1 MFNGLGTAMI
11 TPFDENGAVDFPALE
26 KIVDGQLKGKVDALF
41 VCGTTGEPPTMN
53 ASEREK
59 VVSAVIEQ
67 VNGRIP
73 VFVGTGSN
81 DCAHAVELSKQAQAM
96 GANGVLA
103 VTPYY
108 NKCTQEGLYL
118 YYKAINDAIDI
129 PIVAYNV
136 PGRTGVNMKPE
147 TVEKLTSLSNVRG
160 VKEASG
166 NIAQI
171 LETSRR
177 IRGSQINLYSGDD
190 CIAVPIMSV
199 GGSGLISVASNAI
212 PSVMSEMIHAWLDGD
227 HAKALEMQMKY
238 QPFFDAM
245 FFEVNP
251 IPVKTACALLGMC
264 KPYMR
269 LPLTTLTQDNTA
281 KLEKTMK
288 DLAIL

>member
-1 MFNGLGTAMI
+1 MFKGLGTAMI
-11 TPFDENGAVDFPALE
+11 TPFNADGAVDYSALE
-26 KIVDGQLKGKVDALF
+26 KIVDGQLKGNVDALF
-41 VCGTTGEPPTMN
+41 VCGTTGEPPTMS
-53 ASEREK
+53 ASERDK
-59 VVSAVIEQ
+59 VVRSVIEQ
-67 VNGRIP
+67 VNGKIP

-81 DCAHAVELSKQAQAM
+81 DCAHAVELSKHAQAM
-96 GANGVLA
+96 GADGVLA

-129 PIVAYNV
+129 PVVAYNV

-147 TVEKLTSLSNVRG
+147 TVEKLTSLSNIRG

-199 GGSGLISVASNAI
+199 GASGLISVASNAI
-212 PSVMSEMIHAWLDGD
+212 PATVSEMIHAWLDGNV
-227 HAKALEMQMKY
+227 AKALDMQMKY
-238 QPFFDAM
+238 KPFFDAM
-245 FFEVNP
+245 FLEVNP

-264 KPYMR
+264 EPYMR
-269 LPLTTLTQDNTA
+269 LPLTTLTDGNRQT
-281 KLEKTMK
+281 LEKIMK

>member
-1 MFNGLGTAMI
+1 MFKGLGTAMI
-11 TPFDENGAVDFPALE
+11 TPFDADGAVDYSALE
-26 KIVDGQLKGKVDALF
+26 KIVDGQLKGNVDALF

-53 ASEREK
+53 AAEREK
-59 VVSAVIEQ
+59 VIKSVIEQ
-67 VNGRIP
+67 VNGKIP

-81 DCAHAVELSKQAQAM
+81 DCAHAVELSKHAQEM
-96 GANGVLA
+96 GADGVLA

-108 NKCTQEGLYL
+108 NKCTQDGLYL

-136 PGRTGVNMKPE
+136 PGRTGVNMKSE
-147 TVEKLTSLSNVRG
+147 TVERLTSLKNVKG

-212 PSVMSEMIHAWLDGD
+212 PSIMSEMIHAWLDGD
-227 HAKALEMQMKY
+227 HAKALDMQMKY
-238 QPFFDAM
+238 QPFFEAM
-245 FFEVNP
+245 FLEVNP
-251 IPVKTACALLGMC
+251 IPVKTACALLDMC

-269 LPLTTLTQDNTA
+269 LPLTTLTDSNRE
-281 KLEKTMK
+281 KLEKIMK

>member
-1 MFNGLGTAMI
+1 MFKGLGTAMI
-11 TPFDENGAVDFPALE
+11 TPFDADGAVDYSALE
-26 KIVDGQLKGKVDALF
+26 KIVDGQLKGNVDALF

-53 ASEREK
+53 ATEREK
-59 VVSAVIEQ
+59 VIKSVIEQ
-67 VNGRIP
+67 VNGKIP

-81 DCAHAVELSKQAQAM
+81 DCAHAVELSKHAQEM
-96 GANGVLA
+96 GADGVLA

-108 NKCTQEGLYL
+108 NKCTQDGLYL

-136 PGRTGVNMKPE
+136 PGRTGVNMKSE
-147 TVEKLTSLSNVRG
+147 TVERLTSLKNVKG

-171 LETSRR
+171 LDTSRR

-212 PSVMSEMIHAWLDGD
+212 PSIMSEMIHAWLDGD
-227 HAKALEMQMKY
+227 HAKALDMQMKY

-245 FFEVNP
+245 FLEVNP
-251 IPVKTACALLGMC
+251 IPVKTACALLDMC

-269 LPLTTLTQDNTA
+269 LPLTTLTDGNRE
-281 KLEKTMK
+281 KLEKIMK

>member
-1 MFNGLGTAMI
+1 MFKGLGTAMI
-11 TPFDENGAVDFPALE
+11 TPFDADGAVDYSALE
-26 KIVDGQLKGKVDALF
+26 KIVDGQLKGNVDALF

-53 ASEREK
+53 AAEREK
-59 VVSAVIEQ
+59 VIKSVIDQ
-67 VNGRIP
+67 VNGKIP

-81 DCAHAVELSKQAQAM
+81 DCAHAVELSKHAQEM
-96 GANGVLA
+96 GADGVLA

-108 NKCTQEGLYL
+108 NKCTQDGLYL

-136 PGRTGVNMKPE
+136 PGRTGVNMKSE
-147 TVEKLTSLSNVRG
+147 TVERLTSLKNVKG

-212 PSVMSEMIHAWLDGD
+212 PSIMSEMIHAWLDGD
-227 HAKALEMQMKY
+227 HAKALDMQMKY
-238 QPFFDAM
+238 QPFF
-245 FFEVNP
+245 
-251 IPVKTACALLGMC
+251 
-264 KPYMR
+264 
-269 LPLTTLTQDNTA
+269 
-281 KLEKTMK
+281 
-288 DLAIL
+288 

>member
-1 MFNGLGTAMI
+1 MFKGLGTAMI
-11 TPFDENGAVDFPALE
+11 TPFDADGAVDYSALE
-26 KIVDGQLKGKVDALF
+26 KIVDGQLKGNVDALF
-41 VCGTTGEPPTMN
+41 VCGTTGEPPTMS
-53 ASEREK
+53 ASERDK
-59 VVSAVIEQ
+59 VVRSVIEQ
-67 VNGRIP
+67 VNGKIP

-81 DCAHAVELSKQAQAM
+81 DCAHAVELSKHAQAM
-96 GANGVLA
+96 GADGVLA

-129 PIVAYNV
+129 PVVAYNV

-147 TVEKLTSLSNVRG
+147 TVEKLTSLSNIRG

-199 GGSGLISVASNAI
+199 GASGLISVASNAI
-212 PSVMSEMIHAWLDGD
+212 PATVSEMIHAWLDGNV
-227 HAKALEMQMKY
+227 AKALDMQMKY
-238 QPFFDAM
+238 KPFFDAM
-245 FFEVNP
+245 FLEVNP

-264 KPYMR
+264 EPYMR
-269 LPLTTLTQDNTA
+269 LPLTTLTDGNKQT
-281 KLEKTMK
+281 LEKIMK

>member
-1 MFNGLGTAMI
+1 MFKGLGTAMI
-11 TPFDENGAVDFPALE
+11 TPFDADGAVDYSALE
-26 KIVDGQLKGKVDALF
+26 KIVDGQLKGNVDALF

-53 ASEREK
+53 AAEREK
-59 VVSAVIEQ
+59 VIKSVIEQ
-67 VNGRIP
+67 VNGKIP

-81 DCAHAVELSKQAQAM
+81 DCAHAVELSKHAQEM
-96 GANGVLA
+96 GADGVLA

-108 NKCTQEGLYL
+108 NKCTQDGLYL

-136 PGRTGVNMKPE
+136 PGRTGVNMKSE
-147 TVEKLTSLSNVRG
+147 TVERLTSLKNVKG

-212 PSVMSEMIHAWLDGD
+212 PSIMSEMIHAWLDGD
-227 HAKALEMQMKY
+227 HAKALDMQMKY

-245 FFEVNP
+245 FLEVNP
-251 IPVKTACALLGMC
+251 IPVKTACALLDMC

-269 LPLTTLTQDNTA
+269 LPLTTLTDGNRE
-281 KLEKTMK
+281 KLEKIMK

>member
-96 GANGVLA
+96 GADGVLA

-118 YYKAINDAIDI
+118 YYKAVNDAIDI

-227 HAKALEMQMKY
+227 HAKALDMQMKY

-245 FFEVNP
+245 FLEVNP

>member
-1 MFNGLGTAMI
+1 MFKGLGTAMI
-11 TPFDENGAVDFPALE
+11 TPFDADGAVDYSALE
-26 KIVDGQLKGKVDALF
+26 KIVDGQLKGNVDALF

-53 ASEREK
+53 AAEREK
-59 VVSAVIEQ
+59 VIKSVIDQ
-67 VNGRIP
+67 VNGKIP

-81 DCAHAVELSKQAQAM
+81 DCAHAVELSKHAQEM
-96 GANGVLA
+96 GADGVLA

-108 NKCTQEGLYL
+108 NKCTQDGLYL

-136 PGRTGVNMKPE
+136 PGRTGVNMKSE
-147 TVEKLTSLSNVRG
+147 TVERLTSLKNVRG

-212 PSVMSEMIHAWLDGD
+212 PSIMSEMIHAWLDGD
-227 HAKALEMQMKY
+227 HAKALDMQMKY

-245 FFEVNP
+245 FLEVNP
-251 IPVKTACALLGMC
+251 IPVKTACALLDMC

-269 LPLTTLTQDNTA
+269 LPLTTLTDGNRE
-281 KLEKTMK
+281 KLEKIMK

>member
-1 MFNGLGTAMI
+1 MFKGLGTAMI
-11 TPFDENGAVDFPALE
+11 TPFDADGAVDYSALE
-26 KIVDGQLKGKVDALF
+26 KIVDGQLKGNVDALF

-53 ASEREK
+53 AAEREK
-59 VVSAVIEQ
+59 VIKSVIDQ
-67 VNGRIP
+67 VNGKIP

-81 DCAHAVELSKQAQAM
+81 DCAHAVELSKHAQEM
-96 GANGVLA
+96 GADGVLA

-108 NKCTQEGLYL
+108 NKCTQDGLYL

-136 PGRTGVNMKPE
+136 PGRTGVNMKSE
-147 TVEKLTSLSNVRG
+147 TVERLTSLKNVRG

-212 PSVMSEMIHAWLDGD
+212 PSIMSEMIHAWLDGD
-227 HAKALEMQMKY
+227 HAKALDMQMKY

-245 FFEVNP
+245 FLEVNP
-251 IPVKTACALLGMC
+251 IPVKTACALLDMC

-269 LPLTTLTQDNTA
+269 LPLTTLSDCNRE
-281 KLEKTMK
+281 KLEKIMK

>member
-1 MFNGLGTAMI
+1 MFKGLGTAMI
-11 TPFDENGAVDFPALE
+11 TPFDESGAVDYSALE
-26 KIVDGQLKGKVDALF
+26 KIVDSQLNGGVDALF

-53 ASEREK
+53 AAEREK
-59 VVSAVIEQ
+59 VVRSVIEQ
-67 VNGRIP
+67 VNGKIA

-96 GANGVLA
+96 GADGVLA
-103 VTPYY
+103 VSPYY

-147 TVEKLTSLSNVRG
+147 TVEKMTALPNVRG
-160 VKEASG
+160 IKEASG

-171 LETSRR
+171 LEVSRR

-212 PSVMSEMIHAWLDGD
+212 PAIMSEMIHAWLGGD
-227 HAKALEMQMKY
+227 HAKALDMQMKY
-238 QPFFDAM
+238 QPFFDGM
-245 FFEVNP
+245 FLEVNP
-251 IPVKTACALLGMC
+251 IPVKTACSLLGMC

-269 LPLTTLTQDNTA
+269 LPLTTLTDGNRE
-281 KLEKTMK
+281 KLEKIMK

>member
-1 MFNGLGTAMI
+1 MFKGLGTAMI
-11 TPFDENGAVDFPALE
+11 TPFDASGAVDYPALE
-26 KIVDGQLKGKVDALF
+26 KIVDSQLNGKVDALF
-41 VCGTTGEPPTMN
+41 VCGTTGEPPTMS
-53 ASEREK
+53 AEEREK
-59 VVSAVIEQ
+59 VVKSVIEQ

-96 GANGVLA
+96 GADGVLA

-147 TVEKLTSLSNVRG
+147 TVEKLTTLKNVRG

-199 GGSGLISVASNAI
+199 GASGLISVASNAV
-212 PSVMSEMIHAWLDGD
+212 PALMSEMIHAWLDGD
-227 HAKALEMQMKY
+227 HAKALDMQMKY

-245 FFEVNP
+245 FLEVNP
-251 IPVKTACALLGMC
+251 IPVKTACALLNICG
-264 KPYMR
+264 PYMR
-269 LPLTTLTQDNTA
+269 LPLTVLTDDNKA
-281 KLEKTMK
+281 KLEKIMK

>member
-1 MFNGLGTAMI
+1 MFKGLGTAMI
-11 TPFDENGAVDFPALE
+11 TPFDADGAVDYSALE
-26 KIVDGQLKGKVDALF
+26 KIVDCQLKGNVDALF

-53 ASEREK
+53 AAEREK
-59 VVSAVIEQ
+59 VIKSVIDQ
-67 VNGRIP
+67 VNGKIP

-81 DCAHAVELSKQAQAM
+81 DCAHAVELSKHAQEM
-96 GANGVLA
+96 GADGVLA

-108 NKCTQEGLYL
+108 NKCTQDGLYL

-136 PGRTGVNMKPE
+136 PGRTGVNMKSE
-147 TVEKLTSLSNVRG
+147 TVERLTSLKNVKG

-212 PSVMSEMIHAWLDGD
+212 PSIMSEMIHAWLDGD
-227 HAKALEMQMKY
+227 HAKALDMQMKY
-238 QPFFDAM
+238 QPFFEAM
-245 FFEVNP
+245 FLEVNP

-264 KPYMR
+264 KPFMR
-269 LPLTTLTQDNTA
+269 LPLTALTEGNKE
-281 KLEKTMK
+281 KLEKIMK

>member
-1 MFNGLGTAMI
+1 MFKGLGTAMI
-11 TPFDENGAVDFPALE
+11 TPFDADGAVDYSALE
-26 KIVDGQLKGKVDALF
+26 KIVDGQLKGNVDALF

-53 ASEREK
+53 AAEREK
-59 VVSAVIEQ
+59 VIKSVIEQ
-67 VNGRIP
+67 VNGKIP

-81 DCAHAVELSKQAQAM
+81 DCAHAVELSKHAQEM
-96 GANGVLA
+96 GADGVLA

-108 NKCTQEGLYL
+108 NKCTQDGLYL

-136 PGRTGVNMKPE
+136 PGRTGVNMKSE
-147 TVEKLTSLSNVRG
+147 TVERLTSLKNVRG

-212 PSVMSEMIHAWLDGD
+212 PSIMSEMIHAWLDGD
-227 HAKALEMQMKY
+227 HAKALDMQMKY

-245 FFEVNP
+245 FLEVNP
-251 IPVKTACALLGMC
+251 IPVKTACALLKMC
-264 KPYMR
+264 QPFMR
-269 LPLTTLTQDNTA
+269 LPLTTLTDGNKE
-281 KLEKTMK
+281 KLEKIMK

>member
-1 MFNGLGTAMI
+1 MFKGLGTAMI
-11 TPFDENGAVDFPALE
+11 TPFDADGAVDYSALE
-26 KIVDGQLKGKVDALF
+26 KIVDGQLKGNVDALF
-41 VCGTTGEPPTMN
+41 VCGTTGEPPTMS
-53 ASEREK
+53 ASERDK
-59 VVSAVIEQ
+59 VVRSVIEQ
-67 VNGRIP
+67 VNGKIP

-81 DCAHAVELSKQAQAM
+81 DCAHAVELSKHAQAM
-96 GANGVLA
+96 GADGVLT

-129 PIVAYNV
+129 PVVAYNV

-147 TVEKLTSLSNVRG
+147 TVEKLTSLSNIRG

-199 GGSGLISVASNAI
+199 GASGLISVASNAI
-212 PSVMSEMIHAWLDGD
+212 PATVSEMIHAWLDGNV
-227 HAKALEMQMKY
+227 AKALDMQMKY
-238 QPFFDAM
+238 KPFFDAM
-245 FFEVNP
+245 FLEVNP

-264 KPYMR
+264 EPYMR
-269 LPLTTLTQDNTA
+269 LPLTTLTDGNRQT
-281 KLEKTMK
+281 LEKIMK

>member
-1 MFNGLGTAMI
+1 MFKGLGTAMI
-11 TPFDENGAVDFPALE
+11 TPFDADGAVDYSALE
-26 KIVDGQLKGKVDALF
+26 KIVDGQLKGNVDALF

-53 ASEREK
+53 AAEREK
-59 VVSAVIEQ
+59 VIRSVIDQ
-67 VNGRIP
+67 VNGKIP

-81 DCAHAVELSKQAQAM
+81 DCAHAVELSKHAQEM
-96 GANGVLA
+96 GADGVLA

-108 NKCTQEGLYL
+108 NKCTQDGLYL

-136 PGRTGVNMKPE
+136 PGRTGVNMKSE
-147 TVEKLTSLSNVRG
+147 TVERLTSLKNVKG

-212 PSVMSEMIHAWLDGD
+212 PSIMSEMIHAWLDGD
-227 HAKALEMQMKY
+227 HAKALDMQMKY

-245 FFEVNP
+245 FLEVNP
-251 IPVKTACALLGMC
+251 IPVKTACALLDMC

-269 LPLTTLTQDNTA
+269 LPLTTLTDGNRE
-281 KLEKTMK
+281 KLEKIMK

>member
-1 MFNGLGTAMI
+1 MFKGLGTAMI
-11 TPFDENGAVDFPALE
+11 TPFDADGAVDYSALE
-26 KIVDGQLKGKVDALF
+26 KIVDGQLKGNVDALF

-53 ASEREK
+53 AAEREK
-59 VVSAVIEQ
+59 VIKSVIDQ
-67 VNGRIP
+67 VNGKIP

-81 DCAHAVELSKQAQAM
+81 DCAHAVELSKHAQEM
-96 GANGVLA
+96 GADGVLA

-108 NKCTQEGLYL
+108 NKCTQDGLYL

-136 PGRTGVNMKPE
+136 PGRTGVNMKSE
-147 TVEKLTSLSNVRG
+147 TVERLTSLKNVKG

-212 PSVMSEMIHAWLDGD
+212 PSIMSEMIHAWLDGD
-227 HAKALEMQMKY
+227 HAKALDMQMKY
-238 QPFFDAM
+238 QPFFEAM
-245 FFEVNP
+245 FLEVNP
-251 IPVKTACALLGMC
+251 IPVKTACALLDMC

-269 LPLTTLTQDNTA
+269 LPLTTLTDGNRE
-281 KLEKTMK
+281 KLEKIMK

>member
-1 MFNGLGTAMI
+1 MFKGLGTAMI
-11 TPFDENGAVDFPALE
+11 TPFDENGAVDYPALE
-26 KIVDGQLKGKVDALF
+26 KTVNGQLEGGVDALF
-41 VCGTTGEPPTMN
+41 VLGTTGEPPTMS
-53 ASEREK
+53 AAEREK
-59 VVSAVIEQ
+59 VVKSVIEQ
-67 VNGRIP
+67 VNGKIP

-81 DCAHAVELSKQAQAM
+81 DCAHAVELSKHAQAM
-96 GANGVLA
+96 GADGVLA

-118 YYKAINDAIDI
+118 YYKAINDAIDL

-147 TVEKLTSLSNVRG
+147 TVERLTSLSNVRG

-212 PSVMSEMIHAWLDGD
+212 PSTVSEMIHAWLDGD
-227 HAKALEMQMKY
+227 HDKALYMQMKY

-245 FFEVNP
+245 FLEVNP
-251 IPVKTACALLGMC
+251 IPVKSACALLNMC

-269 LPLTTLTQDNTA
+269 LPLTTLSKENTA

>member
-1 MFNGLGTAMI
+1 MFKGLGTAMI
-11 TPFDENGAVDFPALE
+11 TPFDADGAVDYSALE
-26 KIVDGQLKGKVDALF
+26 KIVDGQLKGNVDALF

-53 ASEREK
+53 AAEREK
-59 VVSAVIEQ
+59 VIKSVIEQ
-67 VNGRIP
+67 VNGKIP

-81 DCAHAVELSKQAQAM
+81 DCAHAVELSKHAQEM
-96 GANGVLA
+96 GADGVLA

-108 NKCTQEGLYL
+108 NKCTQDGLYL

-136 PGRTGVNMKPE
+136 PGRTGVNMKSE
-147 TVEKLTSLSNVRG
+147 TVERLTSLKNVKG

-212 PSVMSEMIHAWLDGD
+212 PSIMSEMIHAWLDGD
-227 HAKALEMQMKY
+227 HAKALDMQMKY
-238 QPFFDAM
+238 QPFFEAM
-245 FFEVNP
+245 FLEVNP
-251 IPVKTACALLGMC
+251 IPVKTACALLDMC

-269 LPLTTLTQDNTA
+269 LPLTTLTDGNRE
-281 KLEKTMK
+281 KLEKIMK

>member
-1 MFNGLGTAMI
+1 MFKGLGTAMI
-11 TPFDENGAVDFPALE
+11 TPFDADGAVDYSALE
-26 KIVDGQLKGKVDALF
+26 KIVDGQLKGNVDALF

-53 ASEREK
+53 AAEREK
-59 VVSAVIEQ
+59 VIKSVIEQ
-67 VNGRIP
+67 VNGKIP

-81 DCAHAVELSKQAQAM
+81 DCAHAVELSKHAQEM
-96 GANGVLA
+96 GADGVLA

-108 NKCTQEGLYL
+108 NKCTQDGLYL

-136 PGRTGVNMKPE
+136 PGRTGVNMKSE
-147 TVEKLTSLSNVRG
+147 TVERLTSLKNVRG

-212 PSVMSEMIHAWLDGD
+212 PSIMSEMIHAWLNGD
-227 HAKALEMQMKY
+227 HAKALDMQMKY

-245 FFEVNP
+245 FLEVNP
-251 IPVKTACALLGMC
+251 IPVKTACALLDMC

-269 LPLTTLTQDNTA
+269 LPLTTLTDGNRE
-281 KLEKTMK
+281 KLEKIMK

>member
-1 MFNGLGTAMI
+1 MFKGLGTAMV
-11 TPFDENGAVDFPALE
+11 TPFDADGAVDYSALE
-26 KIVDGQLKGKVDALF
+26 KIVDGQLKGNVDALF

-53 ASEREK
+53 AAEREK
-59 VVSAVIEQ
+59 VIKSVIDQ
-67 VNGRIP
+67 VNGKIP

-81 DCAHAVELSKQAQAM
+81 DCAHAVELSKHAQEM
-96 GANGVLA
+96 GADGVLA

-108 NKCTQEGLYL
+108 NKCTQDGLYL

-136 PGRTGVNMKPE
+136 PGRTGVNMKSE
-147 TVEKLTSLSNVRG
+147 TVERLTSLKNVRG

-212 PSVMSEMIHAWLDGD
+212 PSIMSEMIHAWLDGD
-227 HAKALEMQMKY
+227 HAKALDMQMKY

-245 FFEVNP
+245 FLEVNP
-251 IPVKTACALLGMC
+251 IPVKTACALLDMC

-269 LPLTTLTQDNTA
+269 LPLTTLTDGNRE
-281 KLEKTMK
+281 KLEKIMK

>member
-1 MFNGLGTAMI
+1 MFKGLGTAMI
-11 TPFDENGAVDFPALE
+11 TPFDADGAVDYSALE
-26 KIVDGQLKGKVDALF
+26 KIVDGQLKGNVDALF

-53 ASEREK
+53 AAEREK
-59 VVSAVIEQ
+59 VIKSVIEQ
-67 VNGRIP
+67 VNGKIP

-81 DCAHAVELSKQAQAM
+81 DCAHAVELSKHAQEM
-96 GANGVLA
+96 GADGVLA

-108 NKCTQEGLYL
+108 NKCTQDGLYL

-136 PGRTGVNMKPE
+136 PGRTGVNMKSE
-147 TVEKLTSLSNVRG
+147 TVERLTSLKNVRG

-212 PSVMSEMIHAWLDGD
+212 PSIMSEMIHAWLDGD
-227 HAKALEMQMKY
+227 HAKALDMQMKY

-245 FFEVNP
+245 FLEVNP
-251 IPVKTACALLGMC
+251 IPVKTACALLDMC

-269 LPLTTLTQDNTA
+269 LPLTTLTDGNRE
-281 KLEKTMK
+281 KLEKIMK

>member
-1 MFNGLGTAMI
+1 MFKGLGTAMI
-11 TPFDENGAVDFPALE
+11 TPFDADGAVDCSALE
-26 KIVDGQLKGKVDALF
+26 KIVDGQLKGNVDALF
-41 VCGTTGEPPTMN
+41 VCGTTGEPPTMS
-53 ASEREK
+53 ASERDK
-59 VVSAVIEQ
+59 VVRSVIEQ
-67 VNGRIP
+67 VNGKIP

-81 DCAHAVELSKQAQAM
+81 DCAHAVELSKHAQAM
-96 GANGVLA
+96 GADGVLA

-129 PIVAYNV
+129 PVVAYNV

-147 TVEKLTSLSNVRG
+147 TVEKLTSLSNIRG

-199 GGSGLISVASNAI
+199 GASGLISVASNAI
-212 PSVMSEMIHAWLDGD
+212 PATVSEMIHAWLDGNV
-227 HAKALEMQMKY
+227 AKALDMQMKY
-238 QPFFDAM
+238 KPFFDAM
-245 FFEVNP
+245 FLEVNP

-264 KPYMR
+264 EPYMR
-269 LPLTTLTQDNTA
+269 LPLTTLTDGNRQT
-281 KLEKTMK
+281 LEKIMK

>member
-1 MFNGLGTAMI
+1 MI
-11 TPFDENGAVDFPALE
+11 TPFDADGAVDYSALE
-26 KIVDGQLKGKVDALF
+26 KIVDGQLKGNVDALF

-53 ASEREK
+53 AAEREK
-59 VVSAVIEQ
+59 VIKSVIDQ
-67 VNGRIP
+67 VNGKIP

-81 DCAHAVELSKQAQAM
+81 DCAHAVELSKHAQEM
-96 GANGVLA
+96 GADGVLA

-108 NKCTQEGLYL
+108 NKCTQDGLYL

-136 PGRTGVNMKPE
+136 PGRTGVNMKSE
-147 TVEKLTSLSNVRG
+147 TVERLTSLKNVKG

-212 PSVMSEMIHAWLDGD
+212 PSIMSEMIHAWLDGD
-227 HAKALEMQMKY
+227 HAKSLDMQMKY
-238 QPFFDAM
+238 QPCFEAM
-245 FFEVNP
+245 FLEVNP
-251 IPVKTACALLGMC
+251 IPVKTACALLDMC

-269 LPLTTLTQDNTA
+269 LPLTTLTDGNRE
-281 KLEKTMK
+281 KLEKIMK

>member
-1 MFNGLGTAMI
+1 MFKGLGTAMI
-11 TPFDENGAVDFPALE
+11 TPFDADGAVDYSALE
-26 KIVDGQLKGKVDALF
+26 KIVDGQLKGNVDALF

-53 ASEREK
+53 AAEREK
-59 VVSAVIEQ
+59 VIKSVIEQ
-67 VNGRIP
+67 VNGKIP

-81 DCAHAVELSKQAQAM
+81 DCAHAVELSKHAQEM
-96 GANGVLA
+96 GADGVLA

-108 NKCTQEGLYL
+108 NKCTQDGLYL

-136 PGRTGVNMKPE
+136 PGRTGVNMKSE
-147 TVEKLTSLSNVRG
+147 TVERLTSLKNIKG

-212 PSVMSEMIHAWLDGD
+212 PSIMSEMIHAWLDGD
-227 HAKALEMQMKY
+227 HAKALDMQMKY

-245 FFEVNP
+245 FLEVNP
-251 IPVKTACALLGMC
+251 IPVKTACALLDMC

-269 LPLTTLTQDNTA
+269 LPLTTLTDGNRE
-281 KLEKTMK
+281 KLEKIMK

>member
-1 MFNGLGTAMI
+1 MFKGLGTAMI
-11 TPFDENGAVDFPALE
+11 TPFDADGAVDYSALE
-26 KIVDGQLKGKVDALF
+26 KIVDGQLKGNVDALF
-41 VCGTTGEPPTMN
+41 VCGTTGEPPTMS
-53 ASEREK
+53 ASERDK
-59 VVSAVIEQ
+59 VVRSVIEQ
-67 VNGRIP
+67 VNGKIP

-81 DCAHAVELSKQAQAM
+81 DCAHAVELSKHAQAM
-96 GANGVLA
+96 GADGVLA

-129 PIVAYNV
+129 PVVAYNV

-147 TVEKLTSLSNVRG
+147 TVEKLTSLSNIRG

-199 GGSGLISVASNAI
+199 GASGLISVASNAI
-212 PSVMSEMIHAWLDGD
+212 PATVSEMIHAWLDGNV
-227 HAKALEMQMKY
+227 AKALDMQMKY
-238 QPFFDAM
+238 KPFFDAM
-245 FFEVNP
+245 FLEVNP

-264 KPYMR
+264 EPYMR
-269 LPLTTLTQDNTA
+269 LPLTTLTDGNRQT
-281 KLEKTMK
+281 LEKIMK
-288 DLAIL
+288 DLSIL

>member
-1 MFNGLGTAMI
+1 MFKGLGTAMI
-11 TPFDENGAVDFPALE
+11 TPFDADGAVDYSALE
-26 KIVDGQLKGKVDALF
+26 KIVDGQLKGNVDALF

-53 ASEREK
+53 AAEREK
-59 VVSAVIEQ
+59 VIKSVINQ
-67 VNGRIP
+67 VNGKIP

-81 DCAHAVELSKQAQAM
+81 DCAHAVELSKHAQEM
-96 GANGVLA
+96 GADGVLA
-103 VTPYY
+103 VPPYY
-108 NKCTQEGLYL
+108 NKCTQDGLYL
-118 YYKAINDAIDI
+118 YYKAINHAIDI

-136 PGRTGVNMKPE
+136 PGRTGVNMKSE
-147 TVEKLTSLSNVRG
+147 TVERLTSLKNVKG

-212 PSVMSEMIHAWLDGD
+212 PSIMSEMIHAWLDGD
-227 HAKALEMQMKY
+227 HAKALDMQMKY
-238 QPFFDAM
+238 QPFFEAM
-245 FFEVNP
+245 FLEVNP
-251 IPVKTACALLGMC
+251 IPVKTACALLDMC

-269 LPLTTLTQDNTA
+269 LPLTTLTDGNRE
-281 KLEKTMK
+281 KLEKIMK

>member
-1 MFNGLGTAMI
+1 MFKGLGTAMI
-11 TPFDENGAVDFPALE
+11 TPFDADGAVDYSALE
-26 KIVDGQLKGKVDALF
+26 KIVDGQLKGNVDALF

-53 ASEREK
+53 AAEREK
-59 VVSAVIEQ
+59 VIKSVIEQ
-67 VNGRIP
+67 VNGKIP

-81 DCAHAVELSKQAQAM
+81 DCAHAVELSKHAQEM
-96 GANGVLA
+96 GADGVLA

-108 NKCTQEGLYL
+108 NKCTQDGLYL

-136 PGRTGVNMKPE
+136 PGRTGVNMKSE
-147 TVEKLTSLSNVRG
+147 TVERLTSLKNVKG

-171 LETSRR
+171 LDTSRR

-212 PSVMSEMIHAWLDGD
+212 PSIMSEMIHAWLDGD
-227 HAKALEMQMKY
+227 HAKALDMQMKY

-245 FFEVNP
+245 FLEVNP
-251 IPVKTACALLGMC
+251 IPVKTACALLDMC

-269 LPLTTLTQDNTA
+269 LPLTTLTDGNRD
-281 KLEKTMK
+281 KLEKIMK

>member
-11 TPFDENGAVDFPALE
+11 TPFEENGAVDFPALE

-227 HAKALEMQMKY
+227 HAKALDMQMKY

-245 FFEVNP
+245 FLEVNP

>member
-1 MFNGLGTAMI
+1 MFKGLGTAMI
-11 TPFDENGAVDFPALE
+11 TPFDADGAVDYSALE
-26 KIVDGQLKGKVDALF
+26 KIVDGQLKGNVDALF
-41 VCGTTGEPPTMN
+41 VCGTTGEPPTMS
-53 ASEREK
+53 ASERDK
-59 VVSAVIEQ
+59 VVRSVIEQ
-67 VNGRIP
+67 VNEKIP

-81 DCAHAVELSKQAQAM
+81 DCAHAVELSKHAQAM
-96 GANGVLA
+96 GADGVLA

-129 PIVAYNV
+129 PVVAYNV

-147 TVEKLTSLSNVRG
+147 TVEKLTSLSNIRG

-199 GGSGLISVASNAI
+199 GASGLISVASNAI
-212 PSVMSEMIHAWLDGD
+212 PATVSEMIHAWLDGNV
-227 HAKALEMQMKY
+227 AKALDMQMKY
-238 QPFFDAM
+238 KPFFDAM
-245 FFEVNP
+245 FLEVNP

-264 KPYMR
+264 EPYMR
-269 LPLTTLTQDNTA
+269 LPLTTLTDGNRQT
-281 KLEKTMK
+281 LEKIMK
-288 DLAIL
+288 DLSIL

>member
-1 MFNGLGTAMI
+1 MFKGLGTAMI
-11 TPFDENGAVDFPALE
+11 TPFDADGAVDYSALE
-26 KIVDGQLKGKVDALF
+26 KIVDSQLKGNVDALF

-53 ASEREK
+53 AAEREK
-59 VVSAVIEQ
+59 VIKSVIDQ
-67 VNGRIP
+67 VNGKIP

-81 DCAHAVELSKQAQAM
+81 DCAHAVELSKHAQEM
-96 GANGVLA
+96 GADGVLA

-108 NKCTQEGLYL
+108 NKCTQDGLYL

-136 PGRTGVNMKPE
+136 PGRTGVNMKSE
-147 TVEKLTSLSNVRG
+147 TVERLTSLKNVKG

-212 PSVMSEMIHAWLDGD
+212 PSIMSEMIHAWLDGD
-227 HAKALEMQMKY
+227 HAKALDMQMKY
-238 QPFFDAM
+238 QPFFEAM
-245 FFEVNP
+245 FLEVNP
-251 IPVKTACALLGMC
+251 IPVKTACALLDMC

-269 LPLTTLTQDNTA
+269 LPLTTLTDSNRE
-281 KLEKTMK
+281 KLEKIMK

>member
-1 MFNGLGTAMI
+1 MFKGLGTAMI
-11 TPFDENGAVDFPALE
+11 TPFDASGAVDYPALE
-26 KIVDGQLKGKVDALF
+26 KIVDSQLNGKVDALF
-41 VCGTTGEPPTMN
+41 VCGTTGEPPTMS
-53 ASEREK
+53 AEEREK
-59 VVSAVIEQ
+59 VVKSVIEQ

-96 GANGVLA
+96 GADGVLA

-147 TVEKLTSLSNVRG
+147 TVEKLTTLKNVRG

-199 GGSGLISVASNAI
+199 GGSGLISVASNAV
-212 PSVMSEMIHAWLDGD
+212 PALMSEMIHAWLDGD
-227 HAKALEMQMKY
+227 HAKALDMQMKY

-245 FFEVNP
+245 FLEVNP
-251 IPVKTACALLGMC
+251 IPVKTACALLNMC
-264 KPYMR
+264 GPYMR
-269 LPLTTLTQDNTA
+269 LPLTVLTDDNKA
-281 KLEKTMK
+281 KLEKIMK

>member
-1 MFNGLGTAMI
+1 MFKGLGTAMI
-11 TPFDENGAVDFPALE
+11 TPFDADGAVDYSALE
-26 KIVDGQLKGKVDALF
+26 KIVDGQLKGNVDALF

-53 ASEREK
+53 AAEREK
-59 VVSAVIEQ
+59 VIKSVIDQ
-67 VNGRIP
+67 VNGKIP

-81 DCAHAVELSKQAQAM
+81 DCAHAVELSKHAQEM
-96 GANGVLA
+96 GADGVLA

-108 NKCTQEGLYL
+108 NKCTQDGLYL

-136 PGRTGVNMKPE
+136 PGRTGVNMKSE
-147 TVEKLTSLSNVRG
+147 TVERLTSLKNVKG

-199 GGSGLISVASNAI
+199 GGSGLISVSSNAI
-212 PSVMSEMIHAWLDGD
+212 PSIMSEMIHAWLDGD
-227 HAKALEMQMKY
+227 HAKALDMQMKY

-245 FFEVNP
+245 FLEVNP
-251 IPVKTACALLGMC
+251 IPVKTACALLDMC

-269 LPLTTLTQDNTA
+269 LPLTTLTDGNRD
-281 KLEKTMK
+281 KLEKIMK

>member
-227 HAKALEMQMKY
+227 HARALDMQMKY

-245 FFEVNP
+245 FLEVNP

>member
-1 MFNGLGTAMI
+1 MFKGLGTAMI
-11 TPFDENGAVDFPALE
+11 TPFDADGAVDYSALE
-26 KIVDGQLKGKVDALF
+26 KIVDGQLKGNVDALF
-41 VCGTTGEPPTMN
+41 VCGTTGEPPTMS
-53 ASEREK
+53 ASERDK
-59 VVSAVIEQ
+59 VVRSVIEQ
-67 VNGRIP
+67 VNGKIP

-81 DCAHAVELSKQAQAM
+81 DCAHAVELSKNAQAM
-96 GANGVLA
+96 GADGILA

-129 PIVAYNV
+129 PVVAYNV

-147 TVEKLTSLSNVRG
+147 TVEKLTSLSNIRG

-199 GGSGLISVASNAI
+199 GASGLISVASNAI
-212 PSVMSEMIHAWLDGD
+212 PATVSEMIHAWLDGNV
-227 HAKALEMQMKY
+227 AKALDMQMKY
-238 QPFFDAM
+238 KPFFDAM
-245 FFEVNP
+245 FLEVNP

-264 KPYMR
+264 EPYMR
-269 LPLTTLTQDNTA
+269 LPLTTLTDGNRQT
-281 KLEKTMK
+281 LEKIMK

>member
-1 MFNGLGTAMI
+1 MFKGLGTAMI
-11 TPFDENGAVDFPALE
+11 TPFDADGAVDYSALE
-26 KIVDGQLKGKVDALF
+26 KIVDGQLKGNVDALF
-41 VCGTTGEPPTMN
+41 VCGTTGEPPTMS
-53 ASEREK
+53 ASERDK
-59 VVSAVIEQ
+59 VVRSVIEQ
-67 VNGRIP
+67 VNGKIP

-81 DCAHAVELSKQAQAM
+81 DCAHAVELSKRAQAM
-96 GANGVLA
+96 GADGVLA

-129 PIVAYNV
+129 PVVAYNV

-147 TVEKLTSLSNVRG
+147 TVEKLTSLSNIRG

-199 GGSGLISVASNAI
+199 GASGLISVASNAI
-212 PSVMSEMIHAWLDGD
+212 PATVSEMIHAWLDGNV
-227 HAKALEMQMKY
+227 AKALDMQMKY
-238 QPFFDAM
+238 KPFFDAM
-245 FFEVNP
+245 FLEVNP

-264 KPYMR
+264 EPYMR
-269 LPLTTLTQDNTA
+269 LPLTTLTDGNRQT
-281 KLEKTMK
+281 LEKIMK

>member
-1 MFNGLGTAMI
+1 MFKGLGTAMI
-11 TPFDENGAVDFPALE
+11 TPFDADGAVDYSALE
-26 KIVDGQLKGKVDALF
+26 KIVDGQLKGNVDALF

-53 ASEREK
+53 AAEREK
-59 VVSAVIEQ
+59 VIKSVIDQ
-67 VNGRIP
+67 VNGKIP

-81 DCAHAVELSKQAQAM
+81 DCAHAVELSKHAQEM
-96 GANGVLA
+96 GADGVLA

-108 NKCTQEGLYL
+108 NKCTQDGLYL

-136 PGRTGVNMKPE
+136 PGRTGVNMKSE
-147 TVEKLTSLSNVRG
+147 TVERLTSLKNVKG

-212 PSVMSEMIHAWLDGD
+212 PSIMSEMIHAWLDGD
-227 HAKALEMQMKY
+227 HAKALDMQMKY

-245 FFEVNP
+245 FLEVNP
-251 IPVKTACALLGMC
+251 IPVKTACALLDMC

-269 LPLTTLTQDNTA
+269 LPLTTLTDGNRE
-281 KLEKTMK
+281 KLEKIMK

>member
-1 MFNGLGTAMI
+1 MFKGLGTAMI
-11 TPFDENGAVDFPALE
+11 TPFDADGAVDYSALE
-26 KIVDGQLKGKVDALF
+26 KIVDSQLKGNVDALF

-53 ASEREK
+53 AAEREK
-59 VVSAVIEQ
+59 VIKSVIDQ
-67 VNGRIP
+67 VNGKIP

-81 DCAHAVELSKQAQAM
+81 DCAHAVELSKHAQEM
-96 GANGVLA
+96 GADGVLA

-108 NKCTQEGLYL
+108 NKCTQDGLYL

-136 PGRTGVNMKPE
+136 PGRTGVNMKSE
-147 TVEKLTSLSNVRG
+147 TVERLTSLKNVKG

-212 PSVMSEMIHAWLDGD
+212 PSIMSEMIHAWLDGD
-227 HAKALEMQMKY
+227 HAKALGMQMKY
-238 QPFFDAM
+238 QPFFEAM
-245 FFEVNP
+245 FLEVNP
-251 IPVKTACALLGMC
+251 IPIKTACALLDMC

-269 LPLTTLTQDNTA
+269 LPLTTLTDGNRE
-281 KLEKTMK
+281 KLEKIMK

>member
-1 MFNGLGTAMI
+1 MFKGLGTAMI
-11 TPFDENGAVDFPALE
+11 TPFDADGAVDYSALE
-26 KIVDGQLKGKVDALF
+26 KIVDGQLKGNVDALF

-53 ASEREK
+53 AAEREK
-59 VVSAVIEQ
+59 VIKSVIDQ
-67 VNGRIP
+67 VNGKIP

-81 DCAHAVELSKQAQAM
+81 DCAHAVELSKHAQEM
-96 GANGVLA
+96 GADGVLA

-108 NKCTQEGLYL
+108 NKCTQDGLYL

-136 PGRTGVNMKPE
+136 PGRTGVNMKSE
-147 TVEKLTSLSNVRG
+147 TVERLTSLKNVKG

-212 PSVMSEMIHAWLDGD
+212 PSIMSEMIHAWLDGD
-227 HAKALEMQMKY
+227 HAKALDMQMKY
-238 QPFFDAM
+238 QPFFEAM
-245 FFEVNP
+245 FLEVNP
-251 IPVKTACALLGMC
+251 IPVKTACALLDMC

-269 LPLTTLTQDNTA
+269 LPLTTLTDGNRD
-281 KLEKTMK
+281 KLEKIMK

>member
-1 MFNGLGTAMI
+1 MFKGLGTAMI
-11 TPFDENGAVDFPALE
+11 TPFDATGAVDYPALE
-26 KIVDGQLKGKVDALF
+26 KIVDSQLNGKVDALF
-41 VCGTTGEPPTMN
+41 VCGTTGEPPTMS
-53 ASEREK
+53 AEEREK
-59 VVSAVIEQ
+59 VVKSVIEQ

-96 GANGVLA
+96 GADGVLA

-147 TVEKLTSLSNVRG
+147 TVEKLTTLKNVRG

-212 PSVMSEMIHAWLDGD
+212 PALMSEMIHAWLDGD
-227 HAKALEMQMKY
+227 HSKALDMQMKY

-245 FFEVNP
+245 FLEVNP
-251 IPVKTACALLGMC
+251 IPVKTACALLNMC
-264 KPYMR
+264 GPYMR
-269 LPLTTLTQDNTA
+269 LPLTVLTDDNKA
-281 KLEKTMK
+281 KLEKIMK